1 MAGEPEFEAML
12 SREQLE
18 EFSRRLAMLS
28 DDGVERIYQTAYQ
41 ECRYDGKNLPPPTA
55 VQQLVAT
62 WRRLRKIRQ
71 ENQ

>member
-1 MAGEPEFEAML
+1 MADRPESEAIL

-18 EFSRRLAMLS
+18 EFTRRLAMLS
-28 DDGVERIYQTAYQ
+28 DDGVERIYQTAHQ

-62 WRRLRKIRQ
+62 WRRLRKIRK

>member
-1 MAGEPEFEAML
+1 MAGEPDSEAIL

-28 DDGVERIYQTAYQ
+28 DDSVERIYQTAYQ
-41 ECRYDGKNLPPPTA
+41 ECRYDGKSLPPPTA
-55 VQQLVAT
+55 VQQLVAR
-62 WRRLRKIRQ
+62 WRRLRKIRK